1 MQRRSVS
8 MLAFARGQRR
18 ALPLSVA
25 LAVLSVLLLLTNV
38 SAVAQTAPGT
48 VIDNVARAEYSI
60 DAQP

>member
-1 MQRRSVS
+1 

-25 LAVLSVLLLLTNV
+25 LAVLSVLLLMTNV